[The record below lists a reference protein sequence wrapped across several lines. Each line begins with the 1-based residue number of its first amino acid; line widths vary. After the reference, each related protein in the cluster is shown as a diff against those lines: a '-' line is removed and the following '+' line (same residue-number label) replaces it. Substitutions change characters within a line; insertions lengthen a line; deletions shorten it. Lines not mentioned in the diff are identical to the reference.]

1 LESALASEQWPRD
14 DVLPF
19 ESQHRFMATLH
30 HDHAGNG
37 FIYLKGAPERLLQM
51 CSRQHRGD
59 QEFPLEHS
67 FWLGRMEALAA
78 DGMRVLAIAWRAA
91 PAEQKELRFTDV
103 ESGMTLL
110 GLFGIIDPPREE
122 AITAVAQCRSAGIR
136 VKMITGDHLITARAI
151 ARQMGIGD
159 GEEAISGE
167 QIEALDESAL
177 QTLVGQVDVFARAAP
192 EHKLRLVQALQAN
205 GEVTAMTGDGVND
218 APALKRSNVGVAMGI
233 KGTEVAKEAA
243 EMVLADDNFA
253 SIASAVEEGR
263 TVYDNIR
270 KAILFILPTNGAEA
284 LIILTAIALGRTLP
298 ITPVQI
304 LWINMIT
311 AVTLALA
318 LAFEPP
324 ESDVMRRPPRD
335 PAEAILGPFLL
346 WRLTY
351 VSLILVVGTFGL
363 FVYERAAGSSIET
376 ARTVAVNTLV
386 LFEAFYLLNTR
397 YLHAS
402 VINRQGLLGNRY
414 VLWAIALVLL
424 FQMLFTYL
432 PPMQTLFGTA
442 PLDLATWGRI
452 VGIAASVFI
461 LVELE
466 KLLYAAWLKRKGG
479 GG

>member
-1 LESALASEQWPRD
+1 
-14 DVLPF
+14 
-19 ESQHRFMATLH
+19 
-30 HDHAGNG
+30 
-37 FIYLKGAPERLLQM
+37 
-51 CSRQHRGD
+51 
-59 QEFPLEHS
+59 
-67 FWLGRMEALAA
+67 
-78 DGMRVLAIAWRAA
+78 
-91 PAEQKELRFTDV
+91 
-103 ESGMTLL
+103 
-110 GLFGIIDPPREE
+110 
-122 AITAVAQCRSAGIR
+122 
-136 VKMITGDHLITARAI
+136 
-151 ARQMGIGD
+151 
-159 GEEAISGE
+159 
-167 QIEALDESAL
+167 
-177 QTLVGQVDVFARAAP
+177 
-192 EHKLRLVQALQAN
+192 
-205 GEVTAMTGDGVND
+205 
-218 APALKRSNVGVAMGI
+218 
-233 KGTEVAKEAA
+233 
-243 EMVLADDNFA
+243 MVLADDNFA

-284 LIILTAIALGRTLP
+284 LIILIAIFLGRTLP

-351 VSLILVVGTFGL
+351 VSLILVAGTFGL
-363 FVYERAAGSSIET
+363 FVYERADGASIET

-397 YLHAS
+397 YLHAT
-402 VINRQGLLGNRY
+402 VISRQGLLGNRY

-424 FQMLFTYL
+424 FQLLFTYL

-442 PLDLATWGRI
+442 PLDLASWGQI
-452 VGIAASVFI
+452 VAVASSVFI

-466 KLLYAAWLKRKGG
+466 KFLYAAWSRRKGG
-479 GG
+479 EKDRAGG